1 MYRQLVKI
9 NPQRVIKSREVLHV
23 CNVYYR
29 LHTCMHFDLALFTC
43 HHTLST
49 HAHAHMHTHTHTQAA
64 PPRSTLQTGCYWTQ
78 SGWGLL
84 QWQTGG
90 GGGSCGLPHMS
101 RSHAAGL
108 PSSHTQPQPMKISPL
123 SHTSAINET
132 PECFTRFTSYF
143 SQEAA
148 SYTNDK
154 SWICTIFCQIN
165 PIPLW
170 DE

>member
-49 HAHAHMHTHTHTQAA
+49 HAHAHTHTHTSCTH
-64 PPRSTLQTGCYWTQ
+64 PRSTLQKQAAIGRRVGGACC
-78 SGWGLL
+78 SGRQGEGRVVWASPYE
-84 QWQTGG
+84 QEPCC
-90 GGGSCGLPHMS
+90 GSPLLPH
-101 RSHAAGL
+101 
-108 PSSHTQPQPMKISPL
+108 TQPMKISPL